1 MAFKK
6 EVVEIIEP
14 RDIFVG
20 NVKAE
25 ITLEEF
31 GEYESETCAKANESV
46 KRLLVEYDGIIRF
59 NFRHF
64 PLTNIHQRSL
74 KAGEAAVATGQEGKF
89 WEMHNILFANRKNL
103 GTTSLKLYSKEAG
116 VNNKRFLDDL
126 VNATYGWQVQGD
138 LREGLDRGVKTA
150 PTFFINGERME
161 EHSYEDL
168 KKGIEEA
175 IKNLKNKG
183 KGKPTPVKPI
193 VKVVA
198 KVENEDWAKP
208 IYADRIKGK
217 PIPARKSSKNAG
229 QRTIVA
235 KAEPAKVEKKEVVKP
250 ASKKAVKEVVK
261 VTAIKAKAAPVK
273 VKAVPTKVKAAP
285 AKAAQVKVKAATA
298 KTKK

>member
-31 GEYESETCAKANESV
+31 GEYESEVCAKANEIV
-46 KRLLVEYDGIIRF
+46 KKLLIEYDGVIRF

-74 KAGEAAVATGQEGKF
+74 KAGEAAVATGQDGKF

-116 VNNKRFLDDL
+116 VVNKRFLDDL

-138 LREGLDRGVKTA
+138 LREGLDRGVKEV
-150 PTFFINGERME
+150 PTFFVNGERIMKNT
-161 EHSYEDL
+161 YEDI
-168 KKGIEEA
+168 KKGIEDA
-175 IKNLKNKG
+175 IKNLKKKG
-183 KGKPTPVKPI
+183 AKPHTRAYVRPISKPMEKPARRSSKPA
-193 VKVVA
+193 VKVEAKPAVAVKAPAKPVA
-198 KVENEDWAKP
+198 KVAAKP
-208 IYADRIKGK
+208 LAKT
-217 PIPARKSSKNAG
+217 P
-229 QRTIVA
+229 A
-235 KAEPAKVEKKEVVKP
+235 KAITK
-250 ASKKAVKEVVK
+250 SKLK
-261 VTAIKAKAAPVK
+261 T
-273 VKAVPTKVKAAP
+273 P
-285 AKAAQVKVKAATA
+285 AKAAA
-298 KTKK
+298 KQRA

>member
-31 GEYESETCAKANESV
+31 GEYESEVCANANEIV
-46 KRLLVEYDGIIRF
+46 KKLLIEYDGVIRF

-74 KAGEAAVATGQEGKF
+74 KAGEAAVATGQDGKF

-116 VNNKRFLDDL
+116 VQNKRFLDDL

-138 LREGLDRGVKTA
+138 LREGLNRGVTTV
-150 PTFFINGERME
+150 PTFFVNGERMAKPT
-161 EHSYEDL
+161 YEDL
-168 KKGIEEA
+168 KKGIEDA
-175 IKNLKNKG
+175 IKNLKK
-183 KGKPTPVKPI
+183 KAKAPKVAPVI
-193 VKVVA
+193 EEEEVEVEEVVVA
-198 KVENEDWAKP
+198 KV
-208 IYADRIKGK
+208 
-217 PIPARKSSKNAG
+217 
-229 QRTIVA
+229 
-235 KAEPAKVEKKEVVKP
+235 
-250 ASKKAVKEVVK
+250 
-261 VTAIKAKAAPVK
+261 
-273 VKAVPTKVKAAP
+273 P
-285 AKAAQVKVKAATA
+285 AKAAAKANAKTPVKVASKAPAKSAVKPATKTAIKSPAKAAGKTPA
-298 KTKK
+298 KQRA